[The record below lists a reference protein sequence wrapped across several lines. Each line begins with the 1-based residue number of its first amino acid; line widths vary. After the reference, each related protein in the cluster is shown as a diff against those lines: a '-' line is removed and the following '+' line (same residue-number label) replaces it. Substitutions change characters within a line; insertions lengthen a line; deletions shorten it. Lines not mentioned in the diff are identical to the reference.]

1 MLSLLVVYSFRFFK
15 ATTTFINSLIQFF
28 KKKKNV
34 LQPETGFFPV
44 DSAKEMG
51 TNRNVFLQQ
60 AISIKALNGA
70 IWNKF
75 FAKLGILCWQNTD
88 SSFKA
93 FLVCEWFLG

>member
-1 MLSLLVVYSFRFFK
+1 
-15 ATTTFINSLIQFF
+15 
-28 KKKKNV
+28 
-34 LQPETGFFPV
+34 
-44 DSAKEMG
+44 MG

-93 FLVCEWFLG
+93 FLVCEWFLR